1 MSNKPATQGQL
12 YIVAAPSG
20 GGKTSL
26 IRALLQR
33 DELLALSISHTTRQA
48 RPGEVDGQHYH
59 FVAVDKFEKMADDG
73 EFVEHARVFDHLYGT
88 SYKAIMAQ
96 LERGRDVLLDID
108 WQGARQVSAK
118 FPDCCSIFVIP
129 PSLQA
134 LRERLTR
141 RAQDSASVI
150 ERRMRD
156 ARAEISHWDEFD
168 HVVIN
173 DDFDAALEEL
183 LNIIND
189 HRQQRRHPVN
199 DESRRLA
206 QQLGRR

>member
-1 MSNKPATQGQL
+1 MSSKPGRQGKL

-26 IRALLQR
+26 VRALLKLDPR
-33 DELLALSISHTTRQA
+33 LALSVSHTTRPA
-48 RPGEVDGQHYH
+48 RPGEKDGQHYH
-59 FVAVDKFEKMADDG
+59 FVSVSEYEKMIENG

-88 SYKAIMAQ
+88 SHKAIMTQ
-96 LERGRDVLLDID
+96 LDQDRDVLLDID
-108 WQGARQVSAK
+108 WQGARQVDEK

-129 PSLQA
+129 PSLET

-156 ARAEISHWDEFD
+156 AQAEISHWAEFD

-173 DDFDAALEEL
+173 DDFDTALEEL
-183 LNIIND
+183 LEIIND
-189 HRQQRRHPVN
+189 HRQQRPHPVN
-199 DESRRLA
+199 NDSRHLA

>member
-1 MSNKPATQGQL
+1 MSNEPARRGQL

-26 IRALLQR
+26 IKALLQR
-33 DELLALSISHTTRQA
+33 DARLALSISHTTRRA

-59 FVAVDKFEKMADDG
+59 FVSAAEFEALRDDG
-73 EFVEHARVFDHLYGT
+73 QFVEHARVFDHWYGT
-88 SYKAIMAQ
+88 SYRAIVTQ
-96 LERGRDVLLDID
+96 LEPGRDVLLDID
-108 WQGARQVSAK
+108 WQGARQVSDR

-129 PSLQA
+129 PSLEI

-141 RAQDSASVI
+141 RAQDSADVI

-173 DDFDAALEEL
+173 DDFDTALEQL
-183 LNIIND
+183 LDIIND
-189 HRQQRRHPVN
+189 HRQQRPRPVN
-199 DESRRLA
+199 DVSRRLA
-206 QQLGRR
+206 QQLGKR